1 MLQGPLGYLPPKM
14 PQTVSVP
21 VGGAV
26 RAIHLLGGISG
37 WGFPAIGKGST
48 SMTVRLVYA
57 DGATEDHPLV
67 NGEHLAD
74 YVRRIDVPQSTFAAD
89 IGGRQ
94 VRTVRI
100 EPKRTDPIAR
110 LELIKGKDDTAP
122 IVIAITAESP

>member
-1 MLQGPLGYLPPKM
+1 
-14 PQTVSVP
+14 
-21 VGGAV
+21 
-26 RAIHLLGGISG
+26 
-37 WGFPAIGKGST
+37 
-48 SMTVRLVYA
+48 MTVRLVYA